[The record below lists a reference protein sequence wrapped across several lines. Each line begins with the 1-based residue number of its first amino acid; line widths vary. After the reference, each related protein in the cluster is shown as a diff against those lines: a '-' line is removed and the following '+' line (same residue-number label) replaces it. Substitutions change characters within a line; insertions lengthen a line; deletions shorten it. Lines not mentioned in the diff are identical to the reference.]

1 MGHKAPEE
9 SEGVLL
15 EKENRKQKDRA
26 TPRGRLEER
35 FVRLSCKKPDE
46 GPVQENRQDLGGHKG
61 QVDHVAR
68 GSAPARSS

>member
-35 FVRLSCKKPDE
+35 FVRLVLSTPRLKTETKRR
-46 GPVQENRQDLGGHKG
+46 GPEEVPSKTT
-61 QVDHVAR
+61 
-68 GSAPARSS
+68 